1 MTNSD
6 TPSWVMQASCS
17 LGDIRVLKKE
27 LEQRYAQFAVLPER
41 LFWAEA
47 DCMGYLT
54 IPAKTITSLEA
65 KLQKKIA
72 KGKSLKDCV
81 ERNNKGIAYEK
92 AGNIDAAV
100 RLYEENIKP
109 GCYPAMHS
117 FDRLLVI
124 YRRNKDY
131 KNEIRVCK
139 RAVAVFKKI
148 DKYKDR
154 LDKINAKIQ
163 KERSKN

>member
-1 MTNSD
+1 MTNSG
-6 TPSWVMQASCS
+6 TPSWVMQASYS

-27 LEQRYAQFAVLPER
+27 LEERYYHFALLPKN
-41 LFWAEA
+41 LFFKEP
-47 DCMGYLT
+47 DRMGYIT
-54 IPAKTITSLEA
+54 IPAKTISLLE
-65 KLQKKIA
+65 KELQKELA
-72 KGKSLKDCV
+72 KEKSLKDCV

-100 RLYEENIKP
+100 KLYEENIKP

-124 YRRNKDY
+124 YGQNKDY

-154 LDKINAKIQ
+154 LDKINANIQ

>member
-1 MTNSD
+1 MTNCG
-6 TPSWVMQASCS
+6 TPSWVMQASYS

-27 LEQRYAQFAVLPER
+27 LEQRYVQFAVLPER
-41 LFWAEA
+41 LFWKKA
-47 DCMGYLT
+47 DSMGYLT

-65 KLQKKIA
+65 KLQKEIA
-72 KGKSLKDCV
+72 KKQLLDDCV
-81 ERNNKGIAYEK
+81 GRNNQGIAYEK
-92 AGNIDAAV
+92 AGDIDAAIK
-100 RLYEENIKP
+100 LYEENIKP

-124 YRRNKDY
+124 YKRNGDY
-131 KNEIRVCK
+131 KNELRVCK

-148 DKYKDR
+148 DKYKNR
-154 LDKINAKIQ
+154 LDKISAKIQ